1 MMTQKLAWLRISGCL
16 LALFIISFSL
26 ASCTKN
32 VDLSNNAKQKKVAL
46 IMKEGQGD
54 YWNTVKMGAEAAA
67 KEFNVLLSV
76 SVPRG
81 GGDNQEQ
88 INLIHQAFDQG
99 KSEALVLAAS
109 ESEAMSVAIERAGFL
124 HTPVISIDSQIKS
137 PKVKSFI
144 GANNVDAGKKAGE
157 KLIEL
162 TGEASQIGIIGFVQG
177 VSNSDQREEGLL
189 DVIKQHPDVEI
200 AALENGN
207 SDPKLA
213 AELTNKMIAAHPKLN
228 GIVALNETSSIGV
241 AMEIQ
246 RLGLAGKVKV
256 IGFDSS
262 VEGLEFLQ
270 DGVIQA
276 MIIQNP
282 FSMGYLGVKYAAE
295 AIDGKAIPAQFDTGT
310 KIIDLENMFWS
321 ENQKLLFPF
330 IK

>member
-1 MMTQKLAWLRISGCL
+1 MMKQKLAWLQISGSL
-16 LALFIISFSL
+16 LALFILSFSL

-32 VDLSNNAKQKKVAL
+32 IDLSNNPKQKKVAM

-76 SVPRG
+76 SASHNDR
-81 GGDNQEQ
+81 DNQEQ
-88 INLIHQAFDQG
+88 INLIHQAFNQD
-99 KSEALVLAAS
+99 KPEALVLAVS
-109 ESEAMSVAIERAGFL
+109 ESEAMSAAIDRAGFL

-137 PKVKSFI
+137 SKVKSFI

-162 TGEASQIGIIGFVQG
+162 TGETSQIGIIGVVQG
-177 VSNSDQREEGLL
+177 VTNSDQREEGLL
-189 DVIKQHPDVEI
+189 DVIKQHPEVEV
-200 AALENGN
+200 AARENVY

-213 AELTNKMIAAHPKLN
+213 AELTNKMISANPKLN
-228 GIVALNETSSIGV
+228 GIVALNETSSIG
-241 AMEIQ
+241 AATEIQ

-262 VEGLEFLQ
+262 AEGLEFLQ

-295 AIDGKAIPAQFDTGT
+295 AIDGKAIPAKFDTGT
-310 KIIDLENMFWS
+310 KIIDLENMFWL

>member
-1 MMTQKLAWLRISGCL
+1 MTQKLACLRITGCL
-16 LALFIISFSL
+16 LAVFILSFSL

-32 VDLSNNAKQKKVAL
+32 IDLSNTQQKKVAL

-67 KEFNVLLSV
+67 KEFNVLLTV
-76 SVPRG
+76 SAPRI

-88 INLIHQAFDQG
+88 INLIQQAFNQG
-99 KSEALVLAAS
+99 KPEALVLAVS
-109 ESEAMSVAIERAGFL
+109 ESEAMSTAIDRVGFL

-137 PKVKSFI
+137 TKVKSFI

-162 TGEASQIGIIGFVQG
+162 TGETSQIGIIGVAQG
-177 VSNSDQREEGLL
+177 ASNSDQREEGLM

-200 AALENGN
+200 AARENGN

-213 AELTNKMIAAHPKLN
+213 AELANKMIAAHPQLN
-228 GIVALNETSSIGV
+228 GIVALNEASSVGV

-246 RLGLAGKVKV
+246 RLGLAGQVKV

-262 VEGLEFLQ
+262 AEGLEFLQ

-276 MIIQNP
+276 IIIQNP

-295 AIDGKAIPAQFDTGT
+295 AIDGNAIPAQFDTGT
-310 KIIDLENMFWS
+310 KVIDLENMFWS